1 MHHTIPFPSADSH
14 CVHRMLTFSLG
25 TAFGSFVSGLVTS
38 KTGRYRP
45 IIWVAYVT
53 TTLGLGLMIMLDYTS
68 SLHVFPIYEPLS
80 SGLCDLQRQTRGFPS
95 HRSPWIRLS
104 VPSTSI
110 GSPSGDAHKG
120 HGYRLKRS
128 HVPSVSTL

>member
-1 MHHTIPFPSADSH
+1 MHHTLPFPSADSR

-25 TAFGSFVSGLVTS
+25 TAFGSIFSGLVTS

-53 TTLGLGLMIMLDYTS
+53 ETLGLGLMIMLNYTS
-68 SLHVFPIYEPLS
+68 SLHVFPTYEPLS
-80 SGLCDLQRQTRGFPS
+80 SSLPNLQRQTRGFPS
-95 HRSPWIRLS
+95 HRSPGIRFPHS
-104 VPSTSI
+104 STSI

-128 HVPSVSTL
+128 HIPSVSSL